1 MRKDLIEYTK
11 QEKADEESF
20 KLGYDLF
27 KHVTTLS
34 TGTLLILITFLE
46 KLFQNPSWKFL
57 VSVSF
62 VSFIISIISSVVTM
76 FFLTQ
81 AIADFGELE
90 KNETR
95 IARWSFILTLGFFV
109 LGIFSFVIF
118 ALINFNK

>member
-1 MRKDLIEYTK
+1 MQKGLTEYTK
-11 QEKADEESF
+11 QEKANEESF

-27 KHVTTLS
+27 KHITTLS

-62 VSFIISIISSVVTM
+62 VSFIITIIFSIVIM

-81 AIADFGELE
+81 EIADFGKLE
-90 KNETR
+90 ENETK
-95 IARWSFILTLGFFV
+95 IARWSFIVSLRACLE
-109 LGIFSFVIF
+109 IQ
-118 ALINFNK
+118 